1 MGQHSAKVGQHSPK
15 MDQHSRKMGQHSLRS
30 CSQLDPYHL
39 NMGPWPAVAHKRL
52 NPARGPRGPELAV
65 ALPYGTKE
73 RGAAAPAAYH
83 KKVPRFTVS
92 FAVPIF
98 RLLWPKMDQHGPT

>member
-1 MGQHSAKVGQHSPK
+1 M
-15 MDQHSRKMGQHSLRS
+15 
-30 CSQLDPYHL
+30 
-39 NMGPWPAVAHKRL
+39 
-52 NPARGPRGPELAV
+52 